1 MTVTSTHRDR
11 RLLVVLAA
19 GALLIAGCGG
29 GGGSESAQSSSGAP
43 SASTVSPSDMQNE
56 QAAPDRLL
64 IDVQIKGGEVTPTNQ
79 QLEAKVN
86 QPIVVKVNSDVADEL
101 HVHSTPDHTFKI
113 EAKPV
118 QQFQFTV
125 SVPGKVDIELHQLG
139 KTIATVQ
146 VQP

>member
-1 MTVTSTHRDR
+1 M
-11 RLLVVLAA
+11 
-19 GALLIAGCGG
+19 LIAGCGG
-29 GGGSESAQSSSGAP
+29 GGGSESAQSSPGAP

-56 QAAPDRLL
+56 QAPPERLL

-86 QPIVVKVNSDVADEL
+86 QPIVVTVNSDVADEL
-101 HVHSTPDHTFKI
+101 HVHSTPEHTFKI

-125 SVPGKVDIELHQLG
+125 AVPGKVDIELHQLG

>member
-1 MTVTSTHRDR
+1 MTSIHRDK
-11 RLLVVLAA
+11 RLVAALAA

-29 GGGSESAQSSSGAP
+29 GGSGGAQSSSGQP

-56 QAAPDRLL
+56 QKAPDRLL
-64 IDVQIKGGEVTPTNQ
+64 IDVTIKGGEINPTNA
-79 QLEAKVN
+79 QLEAKTN
-86 QPIVVKVNSDVADEL
+86 QPIVVKVDSDVADEL

-113 EAKPV
+113 EAKPG
-118 QQFQFTV
+118 QQFQFSV
-125 SVPGKVDIELHQLG
+125 DVPGKVDIELHHLE

>member
-1 MTVTSTHRDR
+1 VTSIHRDK
-11 RLLVVLAA
+11 RLVAALAA

-29 GGGSESAQSSSGAP
+29 GGSGGAQSSSGQP

-56 QAAPDRLL
+56 QKAPNRLL
-64 IDVQIKGGEVTPTNQ
+64 IDVTIKGGEINPTNA
-79 QLEAKVN
+79 QLEAKTN
-86 QPIVVKVNSDVADEL
+86 EPIVVKVDSDVADEL

-113 EAKPV
+113 EAKPG
-118 QQFQFTV
+118 QQFQFSV
-125 SVPGKVDIELHQLG
+125 DVPGKVDIELHHLE

>member
-1 MTVTSTHRDR
+1 MTSTIRDK
-11 RLLVVLAA
+11 RLIALLAA

-29 GGGSESAQSSSGAP
+29 GGGSENAQGSSTTP
-43 SASTVSPSDMQNE
+43 SQTTINPSDMQND
-56 QAAPDRLL
+56 QAAPERLL

-79 QLEAKVN
+79 QLDAKVN

-113 EAKPV
+113 EAKPI

-125 SVPGKVDIELHQLG
+125 GVPGTVDIELHQLA

>member
-1 MTVTSTHRDR
+1 
-11 RLLVVLAA
+11 LLAA

-29 GGGSESAQSSSGAP
+29 GGGSEGAQSSSGAP

-56 QAAPDRLL
+56 QAAPERLQ

-79 QLEAKVN
+79 QLDAKVN

-113 EAKPV
+113 EAKPM

-125 SVPGKVDIELHQLG
+125 AVPGNVDIELHQLG
-139 KTIATVQ
+139 KTVATVQ

>member
-1 MTVTSTHRDR
+1 
-11 RLLVVLAA
+11 LLAV

-29 GGGSESAQSSSGAP
+29 GGSGNTQSSGEP
-43 SASTVSPSDMQNE
+43 SASTVSPSDMQNA
-56 QAAPDRLL
+56 QAGPERLL
-64 IDVQIKGGEVTPTNQ
+64 IDVQIKGGEVTPINQ

-125 SVPGKVDIELHQLG
+125 AVPGKVDIELHQLG
-139 KTIATVQ
+139 KTVATVQ

>member
-1 MTVTSTHRDR
+1 MTSIHRDK
-11 RLLVVLAA
+11 RLVAALAA

-29 GGGSESAQSSSGAP
+29 GGSGGAQSSSGQP

-56 QAAPDRLL
+56 QKAPDRLL
-64 IDVQIKGGEVTPTNQ
+64 IDVTIKGGEINPTNA
-79 QLEAKVN
+79 QLEAKTN
-86 QPIVVKVNSDVADEL
+86 EPIVVKVDSDVADEL

-113 EAKPV
+113 DAKPG

-125 SVPGKVDIELHQLG
+125 DVPGKVDIELHHLE

>member
-1 MTVTSTHRDR
+1 M
-11 RLLVVLAA
+11 
-19 GALLIAGCGG
+19 LIAGCGG
-29 GGGSESAQSSSGAP
+29 GGGSESAQSSSGVP
-43 SASTVSPSDMQNE
+43 SASTVSPSDMQND
-56 QAAPDRLL
+56 QAPPERLL

-125 SVPGKVDIELHQLG
+125 AVPGKVDIELHELG

>member
-1 MTVTSTHRDR
+1 MTSIHRDK
-11 RLLVVLAA
+11 RLVAALAA

-29 GGGSESAQSSSGAP
+29 GGSGGAQSSSGQP

-56 QAAPDRLL
+56 QKAPNRLL
-64 IDVQIKGGEVTPTNQ
+64 IDVTIKGGEINPTNA
-79 QLEAKVN
+79 QLEAKTN
-86 QPIVVKVNSDVADEL
+86 EPIVVKVDSDVADEL

-113 EAKPV
+113 EAKPG
-118 QQFQFTV
+118 QQFQFSV
-125 SVPGKVDIELHQLG
+125 DVPGKVDIELHHLE

>member
-1 MTVTSTHRDR
+1 VISIHRDK
-11 RLLVVLAA
+11 RLVAALAA

-29 GGGSESAQSSSGAP
+29 GGSGGAQSSSGQP

-56 QAAPDRLL
+56 QKAPDRLL
-64 IDVQIKGGEVTPTNQ
+64 IDVTIKGGEINPTNA
-79 QLEAKVN
+79 QLEAKTN
-86 QPIVVKVNSDVADEL
+86 EPIVVKVDSDVADEL

-113 EAKPV
+113 EAKPG
-118 QQFQFTV
+118 QQFQFSV
-125 SVPGKVDIELHQLG
+125 DVPGKVDIELHHLE